1 MATVPETQTLI
12 DELTAPSHHTNAQ
25 LKTWMKATARII
37 TKQGQQIALLRGQ
50 LQEAEDAEP
59 TELVRGKMES
69 LIQQLDAQQRILGN
83 IAKEGRSL
91 RISRQALAEIRIEF
105 NVLAADAGYTVP

>member
-1 MATVPETQTLI
+1 MAPATETQTLI
-12 DELTAPSHHTNAQ
+12 DELAAPSLHPHAQ
-25 LKTWMKATARII
+25 LRVWMKATARII

-59 TELVRGKMES
+59 DGLVRGKMES

-83 IAKEGRSL
+83 IAREGRAL
-91 RISRQALAEIRIEF
+91 RSSRETLDVARAEL
-105 NVLAADAGYTVP
+105 NTLAADAGYTVP